1 MQDKLQTALL
11 ADFPQLYQN
20 EHLRKNGYFS
30 VGDGWE
36 PIIRKLSEKVFAEYL
51 TLSSEQQAQWCVIQV
66 KEKFGGLRY
75 YYDGVSTEGMAHAID
90 EAEKEAYRTCE
101 VCGAPGTNANVC
113 NWTLTLCHQ
122 CYLTRML
129 AKGNK
134 LIKCCVCGK
143 SDACKGDMDSN
154 AEYYT
159 DLPYG
164 WYVID
169 DRANGFQLACSLN
182 CAKMETK

>member
-1 MQDKLQTALL
+1 MSDQIDKWKDDVGLGWLPL
-11 ADFPQLYQN
+11 IEVLDRQLRRLDPDY
-20 EHLRKNGYFS
+20 R
-30 VGDGWE
+30 
-36 PIIRKLSEKVFAEYL
+36 IA
-51 TLSSEQQAQWCVIQV
+51 QV